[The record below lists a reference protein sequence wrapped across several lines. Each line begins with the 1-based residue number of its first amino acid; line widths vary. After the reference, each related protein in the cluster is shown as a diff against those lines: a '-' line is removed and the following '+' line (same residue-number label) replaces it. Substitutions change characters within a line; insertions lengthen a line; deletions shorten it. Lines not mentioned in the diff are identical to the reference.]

1 MEERRIDPLQII
13 GMVLI
18 FGIFTWMMYTQSAE
32 EIAQANNQQVEPNTT
47 VAEAVTQAP
56 ETTLAVVP
64 EVVPQETVAKET
76 ITIQNDVLTLGVST
90 KGGIMEQVLLNGE
103 VNYQDAPLYLI
114 NKENNSLN
122 IAFTTAKGQLLQTKF
137 LMFSPTLTQGSDGQQ
152 LRLRASVEE
161 SGFIEFIYTLPKEGF
176 RFGFEVVAEGI
187 ENALDTAIPASFSWN
202 MDGFRQAKSAQ
213 YENRYTQLAYRH
225 ENDKYSTLSATGDD
239 DDNEKNVAWVS
250 YRQHFFSSILI
261 PEKPFEQASLSTTS
275 ITDEDDVEASAYLK
289 GFATQTTLPY
299 QRNRFQANF
308 DWYMGPTDYAVLKK
322 YDENLFESISF
333 GWGLIGWI
341 NRSVFYP
348 LFGFLTGLVPHGIAI
363 ILLTVIVRLV
373 LSPVLYKSYVSQAKM
388 RVLRPEI
395 TELNEKYKNDA
406 TKRQQETM
414 KLYTK
419 AGASPLAGCIPALL
433 QMPVF
438 FALFYFFPIAYELR
452 GKSFLWA
459 DDLSSYDVIA
469 DLPFSIPFYG
479 DHISLFPLLASVA
492 IFFYTRMTTGQQM
505 QPTQPGM
512 PNMKYIMYL
521 MPVMMLFF
529 FNNYASGFSLYYVI
543 SNLLMIAIMVVVKNV
558 IIDQDKIHAQIEEN
572 KKKPKKQ
579 NRFQRK
585 MAEMMEEAER
595 QKKLRK

>member
-18 FGIFTWMMYTQSAE
+18 FVIFTWMMYTQSAE
-32 EIAQANNQQVEPNTT
+32 DLAQTNAQQTETPEIVTEANSQTPEEVLITPVEIPSSS
-47 VAEAVTQAP
+47 A
-56 ETTLAVVP
+56 
-64 EVVPQETVAKET
+64 VAKET
-76 ITIQNDVLTLGVST
+76 IVLQNDVLSLSIST
-90 KGGIMEQVLLNGE
+90 KGGIMEQVKLNGE
-103 VNYQDAPLYLI
+103 LNYQDTPLFLI
-114 NKENNSLN
+114 DKENNSLN
-122 IAFTTAKGQLLQTKF
+122 IAFTTASGQLLQTKF
-137 LMFSPTLTQGSDGQQ
+137 LMFLPTISKNENGQE
-152 LRLRASVEE
+152 LRLRGTIDANAY
-161 SGFIEFIYTLPKEGF
+161 IEFVYTLPKNGY

-187 ENALDTAIPASFSWN
+187 ESALDTSIPATLSWSV
-202 MDGFRQAKSAQ
+202 DGFRHAKSSQ

-225 ENDKYSTLSATGDD
+225 ENDKYSTLSASGDD
-239 DDNEKNVAWVS
+239 DNKEKNVEWVS

-261 PEKPFEQASLSTTS
+261 PEQPFEQASLISTDL
-275 ITDEDDVEASAYLK
+275 TDDDVEASRFLK
-289 GFATQTTLPY
+289 GFTTETSIPY

-308 DWYMGPTDYAVLKK
+308 DWYMGPTDYTILKN
-322 YDENLFESISF
+322 YDENLSESISF
-333 GWGLIGWI
+333 GWGIIGWI

-348 LFGFLTGLVPHGIAI
+348 LFGFLTAIVPHGIAI
-363 ILLTVIVRLV
+363 ILLTIIVRLV

-395 TELNEKYKNDA
+395 TEISEKYKNDA

-419 AGASPLAGCIPALL
+419 AGASPVAGCIPALL

-469 DLPFSIPFYG
+469 ELPFTIPFYG

-505 QPTQPGM
+505 QPAQPGM
-512 PNMKYIMYL
+512 PNMKFIMYL

-529 FNNYASGFSLYYVI
+529 FNNYASGFSLYYVV
-543 SNLLMIAIMVVVKNV
+543 SNMLMIAIMIVVKNV

-585 MAEMMEEAER
+585 MAEMMEEADR